1 MSEEH
6 SNETKIFG
14 KLKHRNKFHFLKDR
28 YYWLEGNKLI
38 ISPTS
43 SIEDASKEIQISKST
58 VINLIDKEKYSEM
71 TIETK
76 KGPYILQGSRN
87 DVLKCFCALT
97 DCKNV
102 GLSMEDF
109 EILEFL
115 GKGFYGKVL
124 KVRKKDTNEI
134 YAIKT
139 IRKKRLIELDQVSTI
154 EAERS
159 ITLIQNN
166 PFIIKLCFAFQ
177 NQHKFYLGLEY
188 AEGGELLDS
197 LRRMSILQINEIRIY
212 IAEIIL
218 ALEHL
223 HKNNY
228 IYRDLKPSNILLDET
243 GHIKITDF
251 GLSKDVSDSNGLAET
266 FCGTYEYM
274 APEII
279 QHLEYDYKVDLWSL
293 GVVFYEILTGETPF
307 ASDNQQELFNN
318 IINEE
323 VEFNKYMHR
332 QAAQLIKKLLNKNPA
347 NRPTFEELK
356 ADPFFRP
363 INWDDIL
370 AKKYNLKHFDEN
382 CFPSN
387 GSDGE
392 PVDSLV
398 TTKDGSNDNLQFSN
412 FSFGPC

>member
-1 MSEEH
+1 MSEKH
-6 SNETKIFG
+6 SKETNTHG
-14 KLKHRNKFHFLKDR
+14 KLKHRNKFHILKDR
-28 YYWLEGNKLI
+28 YYWITGNKLTL
-38 ISPTS
+38 SPTS
-43 SIEDASKEIQISKST
+43 SLNDASKVIIIDKST
-58 VINLIDKEKYSEM
+58 VINQFDKEKYSEM
-71 TIETK
+71 IIETD

-87 DVLKCFCALT
+87 DVLQCFCAL
-97 DCKNV
+97 NV
-102 GLSMEDF
+102 CRNLGLSMDDF
-109 EILEFL
+109 EILDFL

-124 KVRKKDTNEI
+124 KVRRKDTNEI

-139 IRKKRLIELDQVSTI
+139 VRKKRLIDLEAVSTVT
-154 EAERS
+154 AERS
-159 ITLIQNN
+159 LTLIQNN

-177 NQHKFYLGLEY
+177 NQYKFYFGLEY

-197 LRRMSILQINEIRIY
+197 LRQMSIIPINEVRIY

-218 ALEHL
+218 ALEYL
-223 HKNNY
+223 HENNY
-228 IYRDLKPSNILLDET
+228 IYRDLKPSNILLDKT

-279 QHLEYDYKVDLWSL
+279 QRLEYDYKVDLWSL

-307 ASDNQQELFNN
+307 VSDNQQELFNN
-318 IINEE
+318 IIHEE
-323 VEFNKYMHR
+323 VEFTRYMHQ
-332 QAAQLIKKLLNKNPA
+332 QAAQLIKKLLNKDPTK
-347 NRPTFEELK
+347 RPTFKELK
-356 ADPFFRP
+356 ADPFFRQ
-363 INWDDIL
+363 INWDDVL

-387 GSDGE
+387 DEDGE

-398 TTKDGSNDNLQFSN
+398 TTKDGSVENWNISN
-412 FSFGPC
+412 FSFGPT